1 MLCWAWPDA
10 VDLVTFDK
18 VGFTSFNFLAASN
31 GDFRDVN
38 AEGGRGS
45 HGWAGRQDDQE
56 Q

>member
-1 MLCWAWPDA
+1 MLYWAWPDA

-38 AEGGRGS
+38 AEGGDPTV
-45 HGWAGRQDDQE
+45 GRQDDQE